1 MMITY
6 LSAPLTYAKNQL
18 SANVGATSNYLWR
31 GLEQTNGKAAISG
44 GLDYNMSS
52 GFYAGTWVSNAD
64 WSDGMSYELDLYAGY
79 AAQISEIDY
88 SVGVIYYA
96 YPDSDADV
104 DFSEINASLSYG
116 MFTLSYSVLAHADG
130 SDFTDDSY
138 LAADINF
145 NVLTDAEINLHL
157 GAGLDDFY
165 AGESYIDYGVS
176 FSKLGFTLGVS
187 NTNLS
192 DSDVKA
198 YISYSIA
205 LEFLSKAQQCISE
218 LGY

>member
-1 MMITY
+1 MKTLLPIILIILTY
-6 LSAPLTYAKNQL
+6 LILPLPYASAEL

-44 GLDYNMSS
+44 GLDYNASS

-79 AAQISEIDY
+79 AAQIRDLDY

-104 DFSEINASLSYG
+104 DFSEVNASLSYG

-130 SDFTDDSY
+130 SDFGDDSY

-145 NVLTDAEINLHL
+145 TVLTDAEINLHL
-157 GAGLDDFY
+157 GAGFDDFY
-165 AGESYIDYGVS
+165 AGESYVDYGVS

-205 LEFLSKAQQCISE
+205 LDF
-218 LGY
+218 